1 MCPTAAS
8 HPPMSIMGLF
18 FMLARLPMPAWR
30 AFLRFTADS
39 ISCFSSWSEWS
50 ALNER
55 RSERPGLHTVALF
68 AHLKQSLREISVL
81 PNRQTFKLP
90 SAVSLSLLQLPQKFS
105 DIEVMKPTWP
115 R

>member
-1 MCPTAAS
+1 
-8 HPPMSIMGLF
+8 MSIMGLF
-18 FMLARLPMPAWR
+18 FMLGRLATPACR

-39 ISCFSSWSEWS
+39 MSCFSSWSEWS
-50 ALNER
+50 ALKHCSVR
-55 RSERPGLHTVALF
+55 TGLGRLHLS

-81 PNRQTFKLP
+81 PKRQTFKLP

-115 R
+115 L